1 MNYVNGEDRILFIK
15 INGVY
20 MPIGCLTSNGIEES
34 TETLETT
41 TRENEG
47 WKTDKAL
54 VQSYSIPFSGLQ
66 INTTVAGGV
75 FNIASYDRIKMLK
88 RQKILLDW
96 KIQGTIYPIVDYGK
110 GTIIDLSSTEAVGE
124 FMSFSGTILGFGKPL
139 VQDLGGVVL
148 NNGDPN
154 ILLNTGDVNEIIKVQ

>member
-20 MPIGCLTSNGIEES
+20 MPIACLTSNGIEEN
-34 TETLETT
+34 TETIETT
-41 TRENEG
+41 TRDNEG
-47 WKTDKAL
+47 WKTDKGL
-54 VQSYSIPFSGLQ
+54 VQSYSIPFAGLQ

-75 FNIASYDRIKMLK
+75 FNVASYDRIKLLK
-88 RQKILLDW
+88 RAKTILDW
-96 KIQGTIYPIVDYGK
+96 KIQGTIYPVVDYGK
-110 GTIIDLSSTEAVGE
+110 GIITQLSSAENVGE
-124 FMSFSGTILGFGKPL
+124 FLSFSGVILGFGKPL

-154 ILLNTGDVNEIIKVQ
+154 VLLNTGDVNEIIKVQ

>member
-20 MPIGCLTSNGIEES
+20 MPIACLTSNGIEES
-34 TETLETT
+34 SETIETT
-41 TRENEG
+41 TRDNNG
-47 WKTDKAL
+47 WKTDKVV
-54 VQSYSIPFSGLQ
+54 VQSYSVPFAGLQ
-66 INTTVAGGV
+66 INSTVAGGV
-75 FNIASYDRIKMLK
+75 FNVASYDRIKMMK
-88 RQKILLDW
+88 RAKTLLDW
-96 KIQGTIYPIVDYGK
+96 KIQGTIYPIVDYGQ
-110 GTIIDLSSTEAVGE
+110 GTITQLSSTESAGE
-124 FMSFSGTILGFGKPL
+124 FLSFSGLLLGFGKPL